1 MRVNLAR
8 RMVDRDPKAAV
19 EELEKIEELARRT
32 TKEIRH
38 MLFTLRPLVLES
50 QGLTA
55 ALQAMADKMKETFS
69 QNVIIQVDE
78 NLAGQLEMG
87 KTGVIFYIAE
97 EAVNNARKHAEA
109 AHIWVRLKPLPKQA
123 DIAFLE
129 IADDGLGFDVA
140 AVNKSYD
147 KRGSLGMVNLRERTE
162 LVNGILHIDSAPGKG
177 AKIQVFIP
185 LTEEAADLLH
195 HARDRAQQT

>member
-1 MRVNLAR
+1 
-8 RMVDRDPKAAV
+8 
-19 EELEKIEELARRT
+19 
-32 TKEIRH
+32 

-55 ALQAMADKMKETFS
+55 ALQAMADKMHETYE

-78 NLAGQLEMG
+78 NLASQLEMG

-97 EAVNNARKHAEA
+97 EAVNNARKHAQA
-109 AHIWVRLKPLPKQA
+109 AHIWVRLRPLSKQP

-129 IADDGLGFDVA
+129 IVDDGLGFDVA

-162 LVNGILHIDSAPGKG
+162 LVNGILHIESAPGKG
-177 AKIQVFIP
+177 TKIQVFIP
-185 LTEEAADLLH
+185 LTEEAADQLH
-195 HARDRAQQT
+195 HARDQGGQG

>member
-1 MRVNLAR
+1 
-8 RMVDRDPKAAV
+8 
-19 EELEKIEELARRT
+19 
-32 TKEIRH
+32 
-38 MLFTLRPLVLES
+38 
-50 QGLTA
+50 
-55 ALQAMADKMKETFS
+55 MAEKMKEMYE

-78 NLAGQLEMG
+78 NLASQLEMG

-97 EAVNNARKHAEA
+97 EAVNNARKHAQA
-109 AHIWVRLKPLPKQA
+109 AHIWVRLRPLPQQS

-140 AVNKSYD
+140 EINKSYD
-147 KRGSLGMVNLRERTE
+147 KRGSLGMVNLRERSE

-185 LTEEAADLLH
+185 LTEDAADQLH
-195 HARDRAQQT
+195 HARDQGMAG